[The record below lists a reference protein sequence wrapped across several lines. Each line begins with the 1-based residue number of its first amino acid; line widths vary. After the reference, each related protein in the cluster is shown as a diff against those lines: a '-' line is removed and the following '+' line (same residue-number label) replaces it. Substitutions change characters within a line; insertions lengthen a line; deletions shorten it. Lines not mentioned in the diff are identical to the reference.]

1 MLLSSLF
8 QNFSHTSGLSSLP
21 SFRSLK
27 SAKPA
32 DVSKRTSIV
41 KSCELR
47 EREGK
52 RTKAFEPKKSSNGER
67 KKGSE
72 NIGVELSARFGH
84 FFSSFFSLSP
94 SNFRE
99 QKTFLC
105 LSFHTYTRTHPRTLL
120 HDVPDRRPPGC
131 RRRRQLRRAR
141 RDARGGGCRLAP
153 GVRWP
158 IRRRRGDGPA
168 VEREEHA
175 AERDG
180 E

>member
-84 FFSSFFSLSP
+84 FFSSFFSLVFFPLAFEFSRAKNVSLSLFPYIHTHASSHPPARCPRQTP
-94 SNFRE
+94 SR
-99 QKTFLC
+99 
-105 LSFHTYTRTHPRTLL
+105 LSTQTPTSTSAP
-120 HDVPDRRPPGC
+120 
-131 RRRRQLRRAR
+131 RRAR
-141 RDARGGGCRLAP
+141 RRLPACP
-153 GVRWP
+153 GRP
-158 IRRRRGDGPA
+158 MADTASSR
-168 VEREEHA
+168 
-175 AERDG
+175 
-180 E
+180 